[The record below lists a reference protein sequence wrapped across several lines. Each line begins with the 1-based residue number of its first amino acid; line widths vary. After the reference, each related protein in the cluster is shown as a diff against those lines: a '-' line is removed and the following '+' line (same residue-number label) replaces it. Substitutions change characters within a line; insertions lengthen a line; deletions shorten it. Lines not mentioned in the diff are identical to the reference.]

1 MTVPGVDAQAAL
13 LREAYRLAGF
23 PAGRVAYVE
32 AHGIGTPVGDPI
44 EATALGRVLGE
55 GRPAGQKCL
64 IGSVKTNVG
73 HLEAGSGIAG
83 LIKAALVAYRRTV
96 PPSLNFEQPNP
107 HIPFETLPLEVAS
120 RLQPLPQENGHL
132 PVTAVNS
139 FGFGGTNAHVVLEA
153 APPDAP
159 GRADRERAD
168 RPCLLPISARDDES
182 LRRYAAAYRDH
193 LADPARDLSDVCYS
207 AGARKEHHERRLVVM
222 GRSAAEIRRRLGV
235 WLTGAAVK
243 GVTTGRC
250 SAALAPLVFVF
261 TGQGAQWWAM
271 GRQLLAREP
280 VFRRALEAVDAAF
293 QPLSGWSLL
302 DVMRCPEAESP
313 IEGTDVAQP
322 AIFALQVALAELW
335 QAWGIR
341 PDKVIGHSV
350 GEVAAACV
358 AGIYSLA
365 DAAKILYHRGRLQHT
380 TGGRGRMLAVGLSAG
395 AAAC

>member
-1 MTVPGVDAQAAL
+1 
-13 LREAYRLAGF
+13 
-23 PAGRVAYVE
+23 
-32 AHGIGTPVGDPI
+32 
-44 EATALGRVLGE
+44 
-55 GRPAGQKCL
+55 
-64 IGSVKTNVG
+64 
-73 HLEAGSGIAG
+73 
-83 LIKAALVAYRRTV
+83 
-96 PPSLNFEQPNP
+96 
-107 HIPFETLPLEVAS
+107 
-120 RLQPLPQENGHL
+120 
-132 PVTAVNS
+132 
-139 FGFGGTNAHVVLEA
+139 
-153 APPDAP
+153 
-159 GRADRERAD
+159 
-168 RPCLLPISARDDES
+168 
-182 LRRYAAAYRDH
+182 
-193 LADPARDLSDVCYS
+193 
-207 AGARKEHHERRLVVM
+207 M